1 MEKYIKNL
9 VFLGMV
15 ILLSLNTQAQLLRNN
30 GNGSP
35 KLVVGIVVENMRP
48 DYIDRY
54 WNKFSDNGF
63 KKLYNEGTVFSNFK
77 LEQHVQ
83 SYSTGTATL
92 FTGVYAATHGIIGNT
107 WYDRLKEEEVN
118 CVEDDYYFTVG
129 ADTKAG
135 NTSPNKLMSNTIG
148 DNLKI
153 FTMGK
158 SKVFSVAL
166 NDASA
171 MFSAGH
177 AADGA
182 YWFDEV
188 SGRMISSSF
197 YINTFPDWVRL
208 FNSDG
213 YASIYTHRN
222 WTTLLPIT
230 SYEESLEDEYILEK
244 GYYDK
249 WNTFPHTTTKYV
261 NKAGNYKPL
270 KTTPFGN
277 TIIRDF
283 THELLNGEDIGADHC
298 TDLLTVFFSS
308 MDYMNGAFGPASM
321 EMQDTYLRL
330 DQQIGSLVTLLE
342 KRFGKDN
349 MVVFLTANTSAS
361 YPVEYLKEEFN
372 MPVGNFSPESAFAL
386 LTSFLNI
393 TYGDGKWIEHISG
406 QQVYLNHKL
415 IEKNKVD
422 RKEIIEKASTF
433 INQFQGVKIVI
444 PSYDL
449 ERGGSGNNAN
459 AAVYNSY
466 NKNRSGDFSYILEE
480 GWQPT
485 YKFKKVNYTD
495 QTHIP
500 LVFYGGGIQPKK
512 IKSRKTAIGLVPTL
526 CDLIGIPVP
535 DRCHGEIMEEL
546 TN

>member
-1 MEKYIKNL
+1 MNSKSSRL
-9 VFLGMV
+9 LLG
-15 ILLSLNTQAQLLRNN
+15 ILIWFISPCLNAQSHWSKSND
-30 GNGSP
+30 SP

-54 WNKFSDNGF
+54 WNKFQDNGF
-63 KKLYNEGTVFSNFK
+63 KKLYSQGTVFSSFRM
-77 LEQHVQ
+77 EQHVQ

-92 FTGVYAATHGIIGNT
+92 FTGVYGATHGIIGAA
-107 WYDRLKEEEVN
+107 WYDRLKEKEVD

-135 NTSPNKLMSNTIG
+135 NTSPNNLMSSTIG
-148 DNLKI
+148 DNLKV

-166 NDASA
+166 NDVSA
-171 MFSAGH
+171 IFSAGH

-213 YASIYTHRN
+213 FANIYTHRN
-222 WTTLLPIT
+222 WTTLLPQT
-230 SYEESLEDEYILEK
+230 SYEESLEDEYYLEK
-244 GYYDK
+244 GYYDN
-249 WNTFPHTTTKYV
+249 WNTFPHTINKYV
-261 NKAGNYKPL
+261 DKAGNFKPL

-277 TIIRDF
+277 TLISDF
-283 THELLNGEDIGADHC
+283 TTELINSEDIGNDNY
-298 TDLLTVFFSS
+298 TDMLTVFFSS
-308 MDYMNGAFGPASM
+308 MDYQNGLFGPASM
-321 EMQDTYLRL
+321 EMEDIYLRL
-330 DQQIGSLVTLLE
+330 DQQIGNLIDLLE
-342 KRFGKDN
+342 KKYGKDQI
-349 MVVFLTANTSAS
+349 VVYLTANTSAS
-361 YPVEYLKEEFN
+361 YPVEYLNKEFN
-372 MPVGNFSPESAFAL
+372 IAVGNFSPESAFAL

-393 TYGDGKWIEHISG
+393 TYGDGKWIEHVAG

-415 IEKNKVD
+415 IESNKVD
-422 RKEIIEKASTF
+422 RKEIIDKASTF

-459 AAVYNSY
+459 AAVYNSFC
-466 NKNRSGDFSYILEE
+466 KNRSGDFSYILEE
-480 GWQPT
+480 GWQPI
-485 YKFKKVNYTD
+485 YKFKNVNYTD

-500 LVFYGGGIQPKK
+500 LVFYGGKIQPREVKTR
-512 IKSRKTAIGLVPTL
+512 KSAIDLVPTL

-535 DRCHGEIMEEL
+535 DRCRGQIMEEL
-546 TN
+546 AN